1 MEDPSTTVLLLLALA
16 GLTAGFVDAVVGGGG
31 LIQLPALLLGLPQA
45 APVQVLATNK
55 LASICGTT
63 VSSATYFR
71 RVRPD
76 PRTFL
81 PLMAVELYD
90 GHVTTD
96 VFFQRFPLAVQK
108 ACILIGA
115 ALTLLLY
122 LTLAW
127 FSLDAALAAT
137 ATGEV
142 VMGAWSLPIWIV
154 RWVLPIAF
162 VTAAM
167 GALASLVMQLRG
179 TAGKGEP
186 VPHE

>member
-1 MEDPSTTVLLLLALA
+1 MQGVSRILARLSAAQLDLAALCTGLILVQVSADVLLRVVFNAPIPA
-16 GLTAGFVDAVVGGGG
+16 SNEVVAYYYMVGL
-31 LIQLPALLLGLPQA
+31 
-45 APVQVLATNK
+45 
-55 LASICGTT
+55 
-63 VSSATYFR
+63 
-71 RVRPD
+71 
-76 PRTFL
+76 TFL